1 MKTFKETWAKKLS
14 KATKRLPNSL
24 PTAFQQP
31 SVQAGVAAAAALGFN
46 VLPKQSTFTCH
57 AQKDP
62 AFVFSLTGI
71 RHTLCVKTK
80 SLALQCQ
87 IHHVPI
93 ELSKARQEAWWFPRK
108 AWHWAWGFFS
118 VAHRCFPL
126 FSVGESR
133 PPSAPALGLRPSI
146 NAPSGSVREFRV
158 DRADPQWAIHSK
170 NSKVVYAVYAVYAI
184 FIWIFSSNDSL
195 GFRWI

>member
-1 MKTFKETWAKKLS
+1 MIWRRSKRPEQRSSAKQQS
-14 KATKRLPNSL
+14 VRN

-31 SVQAGVAAAAALGFN
+31 SNSLLRQVWRLLQHWASMSCRSSRPLRVMLRRIQRSFSHWLAYVTRSVWKLRVWRSSARYTMFLLN
-46 VLPKQSTFTCH
+46 CPKQDRKH
-57 AQKDP
+57 DD
-62 AFVFSLTGI
+62 
-71 RHTLCVKTK
+71 
-80 SLALQCQ
+80 SLAK
-87 IHHVPI
+87 HGI
-93 ELSKARQEAWWFPRK
+93 EHEDSFPLLT
-108 AWHWAWGFFS
+108 
-118 VAHRCFPL
+118 VVFPL

-170 NSKVVYAVYAVYAI
+170 NSKVVYAVYAI